1 MFELIWDL
9 AVGPKWARVIQM
21 LILVAAAVSMLL
33 WAVYPALYDAR
44 AASIA
49 V

>member
-1 MFELIWDL
+1 MFEVIWDL

-21 LILVAAAVSMLL
+21 LILVAAAVAVLL
-33 WAVYPALYDAR
+33 WVIYPALYDAR
-44 AASIA
+44 ASSIA